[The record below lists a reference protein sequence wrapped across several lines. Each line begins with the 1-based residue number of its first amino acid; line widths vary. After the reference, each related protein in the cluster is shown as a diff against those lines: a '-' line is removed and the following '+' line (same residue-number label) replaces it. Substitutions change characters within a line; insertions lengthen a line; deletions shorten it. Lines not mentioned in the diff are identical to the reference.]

1 MAEFDSILILAIFL
15 QLISTSVNYIG
26 MTIQKKAATKIPK
39 IGPETGYR
47 RSLKNLIINKAWV
60 FGLGLNASSTFFAAG
75 AFALASITI
84 IQPLYGFGLIV
95 LVIFNSYHEVIN
107 FLFLAIK
114 YTMKPM
120 KKGMIHTV
128 KTHTTAFI
136 SFFLAS
142 L

>member
-95 LVIFNSYHEVIN
+95 LVIFIRFY
-107 FLFLAIK
+107 LK
-114 YTMKPM
+114 
-120 KKGMIHTV
+120 
-128 KTHTTAFI
+128 
-136 SFFLAS
+136 
-142 L
+142 